1 VRFGLQSYD
10 EMGTVMFQT
19 MTTSDAEQEALD
31 RFHPAVARAVVKQ
44 VSESDTVK
52 RLQEE
57 QRQLEAGVEPALDC
71 GTALPALIAQP
82 GR

>member
-19 MTTSDAEQEALD
+19 MTTSDADEEALD
-31 RFHPAVARAVVKQ
+31 KFHAAIAKAVVKQ

-52 RLQEE
+52 RLGEE
-57 QRQLEAGVEPALDC
+57 QRQLKAGVAPSSGCGAEP
-71 GTALPALIAQP
+71 PALIAPP